1 MRCEGGFEVAFS
13 PQVLGQAEVVLLQG
27 MEHAAVLAYTP
38 GETPVTLAAVRGK
51 EVEELLWC
59 AQEMNLP
66 LVDVPLEEVNLSQ
79 FPIDEEIPEPAYR
92 VVAQCLALVQRARP
106 GPTPV
111 RLLRS
116 VGKLPTG
123 LRKRLACKAGEVLGQ
138 LEVARVA
145 LQVGSDSDSA
155 ELREAML
162 KLALRLELELGIIL
176 SDISLRVLPELTEGQ
191 FRLALRDVV
200 VSQGQFDIQNL
211 DSLLRDIARAVE
223 QNAWRL
229 LGYRETEALLDNLR
243 KTHSG
248 LVKELFPQRF
258 SLTSL
263 RVILRNLLR
272 EGISIRDL
280 ASILEALVEF
290 RGHSQDPDQ
299 LTEFVRS
306 SFSHFLCAKF
316 SDDEG
321 VLHALILEP
330 SAERSVLAG
339 LRESSSALW
348 LDLDLDTS
356 LKILTSVSRGLQR
369 AGEIGVPVVVL
380 CSPRP
385 RRFLRR
391 LIEPSF
397 PMVAVLAYSEV
408 APLAEVR
415 TFGLIGT

>member
-1 MRCEGGFEVAFS
+1 MAFS
-13 PQVLGQAEVVLLQG
+13 PEVLGQAEVVLLQG
-27 MEHAAVLAYTP
+27 MEQAAVLAYTP
-38 GETPVTLAAVRGK
+38 GETPITLAAVNHK
-51 EVEELLWC
+51 EVEVLLWC

-66 LVDVPLEEVNLSQ
+66 LVDLPPTEDVELAK
-79 FPIDEEIPEPAYR
+79 FPVKEEIPESAYR
-92 VVAQCLALVQRARP
+92 VVAQCLALIQRARP

-111 RLLRS
+111 RLVKS
-116 VGKLPTG
+116 VGKPPASLK
-123 LRKRLACKAGEVLGQ
+123 KRLAVKVDQILAQ
-138 LEVARVA
+138 LEVARVTV
-145 LQVGSDSDSA
+145 L
-155 ELREAML
+155 LREEPEGFKEL
-162 KLALRLELELGIIL
+162 LHSLAPRLELELGIIL
-176 SDISLRVLPELTEGQ
+176 SDIAVAIDPGLEPNQYRV
-191 FRLALRDVV
+191 ALRDVP
-200 VSQGQFDIQNL
+200 VSQGEFEDL
-211 DSLLRDIARAVE
+211 DMLARDIARTVE

-243 KTHSG
+243 KSHGG
-248 LVKELFPQRF
+248 LVKELFPNRF

-280 ASILEALVEF
+280 VSILEALVEV

-299 LTEFVRS
+299 LTEYVRA

-316 SDDEG
+316 SDPNG
-321 VLHALILEP
+321 ILHALILEP
-330 SAERSVLAG
+330 SAERSVLSG

-369 AGEIGVPVVVL
+369 ASEAGVPVVVL

-391 LIEPSF
+391 LLEPSF

>member
-1 MRCEGGFEVAFS
+1 MGFS
-13 PQVLGQAEVVLLQG
+13 PEVLGQAEVVLLQG
-27 MEHAAVLAYTP
+27 MEQAAVLAYTP
-38 GETPVTLAAVRGK
+38 GETPITLAAVQGK

-66 LVDVPLEEVNLSQ
+66 LVDLPPAEDVQLAR
-79 FPIDEEIPEPAYR
+79 FPINEEIPESAYR
-92 VVAQCLALVQRARP
+92 LVAQCLALIQRARP
-106 GPTPV
+106 GPVPV
-111 RLLRS
+111 RLIKS
-116 VGKLPTG
+116 VGKAPSSLK
-123 LRKRLACKAGEVLGQ
+123 KRLSSRVDTILGQ
-138 LEVARVA
+138 LEVARVS
-145 LQVGSDSDSA
+145 LQLATEPAGLK
-155 ELREAML
+155 EML
-162 KLALRLELELGIIL
+162 HSLAPRLELELGIIL
-176 SDISLRVLPELTEGQ
+176 SEIVLVLDDKLAPNQYRV
-191 FRLALRDVV
+191 ALRDVPV
-200 VSQGQFDIQNL
+200 AQGEFEDL
-211 DSLLRDIARAVE
+211 ESLGRDLSRVVE

-243 KTHSG
+243 KSHGG
-248 LVKELFPQRF
+248 LVKELFPNRF

-280 ASILEALVEF
+280 ASILEALVEV

-299 LTEFVRS
+299 LTEYVRA

-316 SDDEG
+316 SDNEG
-321 VLHALILEP
+321 ILHALILEP
-330 SAERSVLAG
+330 SAERSVLSG

-356 LKILTSVSRGLQR
+356 LKILTSVSRGLAR
-369 AGEIGVPVVVL
+369 AGEAGVPVVVL

-391 LIEPSF
+391 LLEPSF

>member
-1 MRCEGGFEVAFS
+1 MGFS
-13 PQVLGQAEVVLLQG
+13 PQVLGQAEVVLLQD
-27 MEHAAVLAYTP
+27 MQQAAVLAYTP
-38 GETPVTLAAVRGK
+38 GETPITLAAVRGK

-66 LVDVPLEEVNLSQ
+66 LVDLPPTEEVQLAD
-79 FPIDEEIPEPAYR
+79 FPVNEEIPEASYR
-92 VVAQCLALVQRARP
+92 VVAQCLALIQRARP
-106 GPTPV
+106 GPLPV
-111 RLLRS
+111 RLVKS
-116 VGKLPTG
+116 IGKAPASLK
-123 LRKRLACKAGEVLGQ
+123 KRLSSKVDNLLGQ
-138 LEVARVA
+138 LEVARVSV
-145 LQVGSDSDSA
+145 QVA
-155 ELREAML
+155 EEPTRLREIL
-162 KLALRLELELGIIL
+162 QALVPRLELELGIIV
-176 SDISLRVLPELTEGQ
+176 SEIGVQIREDVPAGQYRV
-191 FRLALRDVV
+191 ALRDVPV
-200 VSQGQFDIQNL
+200 AQGEFEEVEAL
-211 DSLLRDIARAVE
+211 GREVARVVE

-229 LGYRETEALLDNLR
+229 LGYRETEALLDGLR
-243 KTHSG
+243 KSHGG
-248 LVKELFPQRF
+248 LVKELFPNRF

-280 ASILEALVEF
+280 AGILEALVEV

-299 LTEFVRS
+299 LTEYVRA

-316 SDDEG
+316 SDSQG

-330 SAERSVLAG
+330 SAERAVLAG

-356 LKILTSVSRGLQR
+356 LKLLTSVSRGLQR
-369 AGEIGVPVVVL
+369 ASDSGIPVVVL

-391 LIEPSF
+391 LLEPSF

>member
-1 MRCEGGFEVAFS
+1 MAFS

-27 MEHAAVLAYTP
+27 MEQAAVLAYTP
-38 GETPVTLAAVRGK
+38 GETPITLAAVRGK

-66 LVDVPLEEVNLSQ
+66 LVDVPLEEFSLSQ
-79 FPIDEEIPEPAYR
+79 FPLDQEIPEPAYR
-92 VVAQCLALVQRARP
+92 VVAQCLALIQRARP

-111 RLLRS
+111 RLVRT
-116 VGKLPTG
+116 VGKLPTA
-123 LRKRLACKAGEVLGQ
+123 LKKRLACKANEVLGQ

-145 LQVGSDSDSA
+145 VQVGTDSA
-155 ELREAML
+155 DLSEALL
-162 KLALRLELELGIIL
+162 KLAPRLELELGVIL
-176 SDISLRVLPELTEGQ
+176 SDISLAVLPELAEGHY
-191 FRLALRDVV
+191 RVALRDVV
-200 VSQGQFDIQNL
+200 VSQGSFEPQNL
-211 DSLLRDIARAVE
+211 EPLVRGVARAVE

-243 KTHSG
+243 RTHSG

-258 SLTSL
+258 SITSL

-272 EGISIRDL
+272 EGLSIRDL
-280 ASILEALVEF
+280 SSILEALVEF

-316 SDDEG
+316 SDSEG

-369 AGEIGVPVVVL
+369 ASEVGVPVVVL

-391 LIEPSF
+391 LLEPSF